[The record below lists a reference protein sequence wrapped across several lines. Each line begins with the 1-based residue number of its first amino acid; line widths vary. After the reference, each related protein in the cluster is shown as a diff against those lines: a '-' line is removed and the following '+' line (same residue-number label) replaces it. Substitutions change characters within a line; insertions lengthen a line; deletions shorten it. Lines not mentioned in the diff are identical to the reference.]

1 MNDLF
6 APPVEAWQRLE
17 PRAANARALDTAIG
31 NLLWLV
37 PAVVATWLFLPW
49 WVPVLAGGLG
59 LLLLVWATIRA
70 WRWTRAFGF
79 AEREHDLVIATG
91 LWSRKLAVIPY
102 SRMQSVQVHS
112 GPIDRLWGIARV
124 SLVTASVETRA
135 TIPGLAEADA
145 TALRDRLIVAGEE
158 QALPL

>member
-6 APPVEAWQRLE
+6 APPAEAWQRLA

-31 NLLWLV
+31 NLLWLAAV
-37 PAVVATWLFLPW
+37 VVATWFFLPW
-49 WVPVLAGGLG
+49 WVPVLAGAVG
-59 LLLLVWATIRA
+59 LVWLVWITVRA

-79 AEREHDLVIATG
+79 AERERDLLIATG
-91 LWSRKLAVIPY
+91 LWTRKLTVIPY

-112 GPIDRLWGIARV
+112 GPIERLWGIARV
-124 SLVTASVETRA
+124 SLVTASVESRA

-145 TALRDRLIVAGEE
+145 TRLRDRLIVAGEE